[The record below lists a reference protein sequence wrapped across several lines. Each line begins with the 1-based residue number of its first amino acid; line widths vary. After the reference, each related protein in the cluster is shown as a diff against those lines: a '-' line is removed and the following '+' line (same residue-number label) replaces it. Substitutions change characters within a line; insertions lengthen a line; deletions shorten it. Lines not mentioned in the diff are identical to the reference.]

1 MQIEQVD
8 IVVFPNW
15 CGGDY
20 FEPYLDPQSGEK
32 KYFNTFATPELADA
46 WKTRAVEIS
55 KDERRLLIHIHEGEQ
70 NTSGRSHLIDYV
82 DFIRKTL
89 IPTNQLMEVNGYFL
103 DEQVAHAIKEKP
115 IHLSPHPKIVGYGHH
130 RGCCVPEYGRKAT
143 SLFGFNADLFVEEIE
158 ISVGDNLEERM
169 ELLQAANPVIY
180 QHYSEERLEQL
191 KKQRAWDEVKALVDA
206 RKYLLV
212 YCTAARVQEAAKTS
226 PSIED
231 FEDSIGGRFKE
242 FDFLKDYLKLCHG
255 FGVNP

>member
-8 IVVFPNW
+8 IIVFPDW

-20 FEPYLDPQSGEK
+20 FEPYLDPHSGEK
-32 KYFNTFATPELADA
+32 KYFNTFATPELAGK
-46 WKTRAVEIS
+46 WKVRAEEMS
-55 KDERRLLIHIHEGEQ
+55 QDERRLLIHIHEGEQ

-82 DFIRKTL
+82 KSIKETL

-103 DEQVAHAIKEKP
+103 DEQLIMATKRNP
-115 IHLSPHPKIVGYGHH
+115 INFLPQPRIVGYGHH

-158 ISVGDNLEERM
+158 LSVGDNLEERM

-191 KKQRAWDEVKALVDA
+191 KKKSAWDEVKALVDA

-212 YCTAARVQEAAKTS
+212 YCTTTQVQEVAKTS
-226 PSIED
+226 PSVEE
-231 FEDSIGGRFKE
+231 FEDKIGGKFKG
-242 FDFLKDYLKLCHG
+242 FDFLQDYLGLCRKWK
-255 FGVNP
+255 VKP